1 MRSCKEACRE
11 AYTTFI
17 NEKIINSENPKK
29 FYSFV
34 KSKKQD
40 NVNVSPLKSG
50 NCYIIDDTKRA
61 DILNKQYCSV
71 FSKPT
76 KDTPP
81 INSPPAES
89 IIDDI
94 DIQPNGV
101 QKFLEYKK
109 LFKSVKTSTLRL
121 HLLSLFYTETP

>member
-1 MRSCKEACRE
+1 MLMQQ
-11 AYTTFI
+11 F
-17 NEKIINSENPKK
+17 
-29 FYSFV
+29 
-34 KSKKQD
+34 
-40 NVNVSPLKSG
+40 PLKSG
-50 NCYIIDDTKRA
+50 NCYIIDDTKRV
-61 DILNKQYCSV
+61 DI
-71 FSKPT
+71 SKPT
-76 KDTPP
+76 KDTPL

-89 IIDDI
+89 VIDDI